1 MITFLC
7 SFKIFE
13 NWSGKMKLCMAS
25 HIVLD
30 EIIDLE
36 GKKTES
42 LGGPVCYGS
51 LLAKTFNFQS
61 VPATRAG
68 KDILE
73 SEMQLTKCNIRLNKS
88 QVDPINPTTR
98 FRLISKKNGGRELFL
113 LSRCSPITINDIQD
127 SDAFVLSPV
136 IDEISPD
143 TLSQIVNREKNRFI
157 MVDPQGFLRKVSDD
171 GSVTNKSHLE
181 LDLNGVS
188 AIKADEEE
196 LSALTGGV
204 TSVEGM
210 KMLKKK
216 YNLEFII
223 STVNNNIIFFHK
235 NIIYSITLKK
245 VDSPDHTGLGDIL
258 ATGFSCAYLKEKDP
272 LWAICFAAGSVITAL
287 QSKGRGIEKIP
298 SSMRLIERNSTY
310 FYNTIKFKVID

>member
-1 MITFLC
+1 MLWFI
-7 SFKIFE
+7 I
-13 NWSGKMKLCMAS
+13 GKHLQLS
-25 HIVLD
+25 VL
-30 EIIDLE
+30 
-36 GKKTES
+36 
-42 LGGPVCYGS
+42 
-51 LLAKTFNFQS
+51 
-61 VPATRAG
+61 PATRAG

-210 KMLKKK
+210 KLLKKK

-223 STVNNNIIFFHK
+223 STVNNNIIFFIK
-235 NIIYSITLKK
+235 
-245 VDSPDHTGLGDIL
+245 IL
-258 ATGFSCAYLKEKDP
+258 F
-272 LWAICFAAGSVITAL
+272 I
-287 QSKGRGIEKIP
+287 Q
-298 SSMRLIERNSTY
+298 
-310 FYNTIKFKVID
+310 

>member
-1 MITFLC
+1 
-7 SFKIFE
+7 
-13 NWSGKMKLCMAS
+13 MKLCMAS

-36 GKKTES
+36 GEHTES

-51 LLAKTFNFQS
+51 LLAKTFKFNS
-61 VPATRAG
+61 IPATKAG
-68 KDILE
+68 QDILNRVG
-73 SEMQLTKCNIRLNKS
+73 QLTKCNINLEKS
-88 QVDPINPTTR
+88 QIDLKSPTTR
-98 FRLISKKNGGRELFL
+98 FRLVSKKNGGRELFL
-113 LSRCSPITINDIQD
+113 LSRCSPITPNDIQD
-127 SDAFVLSPV
+127 SDAFVISPV

-143 TLSQIVNREKNRFI
+143 TLSQIVKREKDRFI
-157 MVDPQGFLRKVSDD
+157 MLDPQGFLRRVGEN
-171 GSVTNKSHLE
+171 GSVTNKSHIE
-181 LDLNGVS
+181 LDLNGVT

-210 KMLKKK
+210 KILKNR

-223 STVNNNIIFFHK
+223 STTDSNIIFLHK
-235 NIIYSITLKK
+235 KIVYSINLKK
-245 VDSPDHTGLGDIL
+245 IESPDHTGLGDIL
-258 ATGFSCAYLKEKDP
+258 ATGFSCAYIKEKDP

-287 QSKGRGIEKIP
+287 QSKKRGIEKIP
-298 SSMRLIERNSTY
+298 TSMRLIERNSTY

>member
-1 MITFLC
+1 
-7 SFKIFE
+7 
-13 NWSGKMKLCMAS
+13 MAS

-36 GKKTES
+36 GKNTES

-61 VPATRAG
+61 VPATKAG
-68 KDILE
+68 KDILDKVTH
-73 SEMQLTKCNIRLNKS
+73 LAKCNIHLDKS
-88 QVDPINPTTR
+88 QIDPTNPTTR

-113 LSRCSPITINDIQD
+113 LSRCSPITINDIFD
-127 SDAFVLSPV
+127 SDAFVISPV

-157 MVDPQGFLRKVSDD
+157 MVDPQGFLRTVWDN
-171 GSVTNKSHLE
+171 GSVTNKNHIE
-181 LDLNGVS
+181 LNLNGVT

-210 KMLKKK
+210 KMLKNK
-216 YNLEFII
+216 YNLEFVI
-223 STVNNNIIFFHK
+223 STANNNIIFLHK
-235 NIIYSITLKK
+235 NIVYSITLKK
-245 VDSPDHTGLGDIL
+245 IESPDHTGLGDIL
-258 ATGFSCAYLKEKDP
+258 ATGFSCAYIKEKDP

-310 FYNTIKFKVID
+310 FYNTVKFKVID